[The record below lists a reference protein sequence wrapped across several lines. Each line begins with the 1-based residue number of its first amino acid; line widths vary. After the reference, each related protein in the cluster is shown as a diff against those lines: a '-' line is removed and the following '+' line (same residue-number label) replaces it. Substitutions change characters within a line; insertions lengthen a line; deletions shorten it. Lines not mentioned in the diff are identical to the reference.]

1 MKNVAVS
8 SHFYAPLKLTI
19 NWRILWY
26 SVLIWFLGF
35 LVSAVVILPWYY
47 LALPLVIILTIFYYF
62 KIVSPTQTKRGR
74 RAKAEVDSIFAFGLG
89 AAIAWFAIIAVLTV
103 AEIAGFY
110 YFNFSYYFS
119 DFRIWYLYSLVIL
132 MPVVYSLI
140 LENSKF
146 SKKKRRSEGWRS

>member
-1 MKNVAVS
+1 MKNLAAA
-8 SHFYAPLKLTI
+8 SHFFAPLKFTI

-26 SVLIWFLGF
+26 SVLIWVLGF

-47 LALPLVIILTIFYYF
+47 LALPLVIILTTFYYF
-62 KIVSPTQTKRGR
+62 KIVSLGFVKRGR
-74 RAKAEVDSIFAFGLG
+74 RAKTDVDRIFAFGLG
-89 AAIAWFAIIAVLTV
+89 AAIAWFAIISILTA

-132 MPVVYSLI
+132 MPVIYSLI
-140 LENSKF
+140 LENARF
-146 SKKKRRSEGWRS
+146 SRKKQKS